1 MSDYTKLKKEGLK
14 RGRPRLPENE
24 RQERKQLVLMRAE
37 ARRRAMLVICDRHT
51 DELKSQVE
59 VELKELLKQS
69 KKK

>member
-24 RQERKQLVLMRAE
+24 RQQRKQLVLMRAE
-37 ARRRAMLVICDRHT
+37 ARRRAMLVICDRHSE
-51 DELKSQVE
+51 ELRSQVE
-59 VELKELLKQS
+59 IELKELLKQS

>member
-51 DELKSQVE
+51 EELKNQVE

>member
-59 VELKELLKQS
+59 IELKELLKQS

>member
-37 ARRRAMLVICDRHT
+37 ARLRAMLVICDRHT

-59 VELKELLKQS
+59 IELKELLKQS

>member
-1 MSDYTKLKKEGLK
+1 
-14 RGRPRLPENE
+14 
-24 RQERKQLVLMRAE
+24 MRAE

-51 DELKSQVE
+51 EELKNQVE

>member
-37 ARRRAMLVICDRHT
+37 ARRRAMLVICDRHS
-51 DELKSQVE
+51 DELKNQVE

>member
-37 ARRRAMLVICDRHT
+37 ARRRAMLVICDRHAE
-51 DELKSQVE
+51 ELKIQVE

>member
-14 RGRPRLPENE
+14 RGRPRLPEKE

-51 DELKSQVE
+51 EELKNQVE

>member
-24 RQERKQLVLMRAE
+24 RQQRKQLVLMRAE
-37 ARRRAMLVICDRHT
+37 ARRRAMLVICDRHSE
-51 DELKSQVE
+51 ELKSQVE
-59 VELKELLKQS
+59 IELKELLKQS

>member
-37 ARRRAMLVICDRHT
+37 ARRRAMLVICDRHSE
-51 DELKSQVE
+51 ELKSQVE
-59 VELKELLKQS
+59 IELKELLKQS